1 MEVSIMFHVQAAL
14 FQGSKMLTWF
24 QMSGEEYDSDMEY
37 SDDDC
42 CYADYYNT
50 EEDND
55 AEQMDPSRTDPEY
68 FIYECLTVEEVERL
82 LNESVEIL
90 SNTLQVS
97 WNVK

>member
-1 MEVSIMFHVQAAL
+1 
-14 FQGSKMLTWF
+14 
-24 QMSGEEYDSDMEY
+24 MEY

>member
-1 MEVSIMFHVQAAL
+1 
-14 FQGSKMLTWF
+14 
-24 QMSGEEYDSDMEY
+24 MSGEECDSDMEY

-55 AEQMDPSRTDPEY
+55 AEQLDPSRTDPEY

-82 LNESVEIL
+82 LNESVEVL

-97 WNVK
+97 WNIK